1 MQLSKGSLAVRVGLG
16 ETELVNETRAFLEQ
30 HGVNFDAF
38 SRRVCVRDRLF
49 SQATRIER
57 MASLHV

>member
-30 HGVNFDAF
+30 HGVNLDAF
-38 SRRVCVRDRLF
+38 ARRVRL
-49 SQATRIER
+49 SVQ
-57 MASLHV
+57 